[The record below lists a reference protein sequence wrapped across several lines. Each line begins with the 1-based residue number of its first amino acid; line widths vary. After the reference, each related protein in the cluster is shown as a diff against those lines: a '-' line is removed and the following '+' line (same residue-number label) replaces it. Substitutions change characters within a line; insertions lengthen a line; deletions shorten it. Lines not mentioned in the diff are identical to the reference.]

1 MMSALLNTDNVLQ
14 NILRET
20 VIVFQMTA
28 IEFGPM
34 ALSIPQKDLGKIKK
48 LSNQNNFLF
57 ITTFNP
63 NNPNIYSIIK
73 SPNNF

>member
-1 MMSALLNTDNVLQ
+1 
-14 NILRET
+14 
-20 VIVFQMTA
+20 MTA

-73 SPNNF
+73 SPVNF

>member
-1 MMSALLNTDNVLQ
+1 
-14 NILRET
+14 
-20 VIVFQMTA
+20 
-28 IEFGPM
+28 M

-57 ITTFNP
+57 ITTLNP

-73 SPNNF
+73 SPVNF